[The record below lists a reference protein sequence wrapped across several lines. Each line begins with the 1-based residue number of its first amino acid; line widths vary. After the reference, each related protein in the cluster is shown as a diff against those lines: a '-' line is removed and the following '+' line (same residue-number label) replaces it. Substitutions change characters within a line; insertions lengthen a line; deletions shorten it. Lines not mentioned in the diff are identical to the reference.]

1 LLKYLGFATVTE
13 VISTDRKVVAIIF
26 RGTRISA
33 EGSEEVLRHVPHID
47 LLFKILMT
55 LIVSF

>member
-1 LLKYLGFATVTE
+1 MTE